1 VIPIENFLRG
11 DPPVEGY
18 PHLSAGWEWSTILYF
33 MYTALHPQIPRYL
46 RVIVLVSPLTLL
58 LSSCSK
64 ISGFGFKSGLS
75 SVNDTS
81 MSLWQ
86 TEWIIAA
93 IVGTFVLGLIL
104 WAAIFHRKKNDEF
117 PKQFQYHIPI
127 EVAYTLI
134 PFIIVAVLFGMTAR
148 DESRITSKSSTNVMH
163 DISVNG
169 IQWSWQFTYPE
180 AGPNATVMGTPTSP
194 PPVLYLP
201 QGQLVRFTI
210 TSSDVVHGF
219 WIPAF
224 MIQMEALPGVTNH
237 LQFTANKLGT
247 FPGRCNILC
256 GREHSSMIFT
266 VKVVTPTEYQS
277 YLSTLKASQ
286 S

>member
-1 VIPIENFLRG
+1 MPNARR
-11 DPPVEGY
+11 
-18 PHLSAGWEWSTILYF
+18 
-33 MYTALHPQIPRYL
+33 PQIGRAR
-46 RVIVLVSPLTLL
+46 RVVALVAPLALI
-58 LSSCSK
+58 LSGCSK

-86 TEWIIAA
+86 AEWITAA
-93 IVGTFVLGLIL
+93 VVGIFTAGLIL
-104 WAAIFHRKKNDEF
+104 WAAIFHRKKSDEF
-117 PKQFQYHIPI
+117 PKQTQYHIPV

-134 PFIIVAVLFGMTAR
+134 PFIIVAVLFGYTAR
-148 DESRITSKSSTNVMH
+148 DESQITSKSATLVMH

-180 AGPNATVMGTPTSP
+180 AGANATVTGTPSQ

-201 QGQLVRFTI
+201 QGQRVRFTL

-224 MIQMEALPGVTNH
+224 MIQMQTLPGVTNH
-237 LQFTANKLGT
+237 LEFTANTIGT
-247 FPGRCNILC
+247 YPGRCNILC
-256 GREHSSMIFT
+256 GREHSQMIFT
-266 VKVVTPTEYQS
+266 VKVVTPAQYES

>member
-1 VIPIENFLRG
+1 MLKALR
-11 DPPVEGY
+11 PR
-18 PHLSAGWEWSTILYF
+18 
-33 MYTALHPQIPRYL
+33 IPRSL
-46 RVIVLVSPLTLL
+46 QVVAIVSPLTLL

-86 TEWIIAA
+86 AEWITAA
-93 IVGTFVLGLIL
+93 VVGVFTAGLII

-134 PFIIVAVLFGMTAR
+134 PFLIVAVFFAMTAR
-148 DESRITSKSSTNVMH
+148 DESRITSKSSTNVKH
-163 DISVNG
+163 EISVNG
-169 IQWSWQFTYPE
+169 TQWSWQFTYPE
-180 AGPNATVMGTPTSP
+180 VGPNATVMGTPSSP
-194 PPVLYLP
+194 PPVLYMP
-201 QGQLVRFTI
+201 QGELVRFTI

-224 MIQMEALPGVTNH
+224 MIQMQALPGVTNH

-247 FPGRCNILC
+247 YPGRCNILC
-256 GREHSSMIFT
+256 GREHSSMIFK
-266 VKVVTPTEYQS
+266 VKVVTPAQYQS

-286 S
+286 L